1 MAISAP
7 VRYGKL
13 EQEPEQ
19 AGSHRRYARLVVEIV
34 GGRRSRQASSDFF
47 SWRCRVARRPIR
59 ASCSACRLTRNRL
72 RRPRPKP
79 PTNPSCC
86 RVLAAAARP
95 HDHHRDLRSRLPGKA
110 PPHARDNSGQH
121 RHLMMPSPAIHQP
134 SDAHHSGWLSA
145 GTAPAYRGWLNQS
158 AVALPIL
165 FGSARSL
172 RSVRHPHLAREAKR
186 SRQEI
191 RSNLA

>member
-172 RSVRHPHLAREAKR
+172 RSVRHAREAKR
-186 SRQEI
+186 SRHEF